1 MRANRPRSKDTPVA
15 AVPQPADTATRTRP
29 VVDCY
34 CGLGVA
40 CECFVLMTPE
50 ERATCTRDK
59 RAVAQSFYR
68 NGLSA

>member
-1 MRANRPRSKDTPVA
+1 MRAKRPLIENTPVA
-15 AVPQPADTATRTRP
+15 ATSRPVDTATRTRP

-34 CGLGVA
+34 CGLGAA
-40 CECFVLMTPE
+40 CECFRLMTPE
-50 ERATCTRDK
+50 ERAACTRDK